1 MAAKISKSTWGS
13 TYRVEERVG
22 NTLYYT
28 NHDSLDEAVDYCEN
42 NRLEY
47 VIEEE

>member
-13 TYRVEERVG
+13 TYRVEERIG

-28 NHDSLDEAVDYCEN
+28 NHDSLAEAELYCRN
-42 NRLEY
+42 NNIEY
-47 VIEEE
+47 NIEY